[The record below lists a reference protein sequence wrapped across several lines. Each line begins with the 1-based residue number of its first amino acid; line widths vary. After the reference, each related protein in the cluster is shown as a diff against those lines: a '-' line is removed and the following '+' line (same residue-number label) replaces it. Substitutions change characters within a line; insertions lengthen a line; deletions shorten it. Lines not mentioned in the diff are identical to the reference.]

1 VRLADNIMPDPLTPA
16 DCNLRGL
23 PFMPMMVAQVM
34 QSETFALSTGDEFK
48 AAFTLW
54 CASWLEVPAASLPND
69 DRMLEFLSRAK
80 SWKKVKA
87 MALRGWVLCSDGRLY
102 HAVLA
107 EQAVDAWEKR
117 TVFREREDGKS
128 DRQQR
133 WREQCKQLSA
143 QLRDLGVVPPK
154 GASLKTLRRL
164 LEAQGVDAQ
173 MSTDVDA
180 NVDGRDAGEMPKT
193 ETVKRQGQLT
203 SKAEASGGSTVH
215 DRDEDR
221 GVPPLPSREAPPLPD
236 DPSIQLAVH
245 LRRQGVN
252 AQFTHPAVQ
261 AWVKAGIDFAI
272 LDAAVRTARERL
284 GETAKI
290 QPNYLV
296 GIVNDIVNPPP
307 AASGRPQAAPAGP
320 PRKPQGMDPKG
331 INESYDEYNARI
343 SKAEADRRKG
353 TSQ

>member
-1 VRLADNIMPDPLTPA
+1 MTGLPEPLTPA

-23 PFMPMMVAQVM
+23 PFMPLMVAQVM
-34 QSETFALSTGDEFK
+34 QSETFALSSGDEFK

-80 SWKKVKA
+80 SWKKVKN
-87 MALRGWVLCSDGRLY
+87 MALRGWMLCADGRLY

-117 TVFREREDGKS
+117 TVYREKEDGKS
-128 DRQQR
+128 DRQRR
-133 WREQCKQLSA
+133 WREQCKQLAA
-143 QLRDLGVVPPK
+143 QLRTLGVVPPK
-154 GASLKTLRRL
+154 GASLEALRNL
-164 LEAQGVDAQ
+164 LEAQGVDDQ
-173 MSTDVDA
+173 TSTNVDA
-180 NVDGRDAGEMPKT
+180 GVDGRDAGEMPKT
-193 ETVKRQGQLT
+193 GTVKGQGQLT
-203 SKAEASGGSTVH
+203 SKAEASGSSTVP

-221 GVPPLPSREAPPLPD
+221 GLPPLPTRETPPLSD
-236 DPSIQLAVH
+236 DPAIQLAVH

-261 AWVKAGIDFAI
+261 DWVKAGIDFAF

-296 GIVNDIVNPPP
+296 PIVNDIVSPPP
-307 AASGRPQAAPAGP
+307 AAPGRPQAAPAGP

-331 INESYDEYNARI
+331 LDESYDEYDARI
-343 SKAEADRRKG
+343 RAAEANRRKG
-353 TSQ
+353 PPP

>member
-1 VRLADNIMPDPLTPA
+1 MTVLPEPLTPA

-34 QSETFALSTGDEFK
+34 QSETFALSSGEEFK

-54 CASWLEVPAASLPND
+54 CASWLEVPAASLPAD
-69 DRMLEFLSRAK
+69 DRMLAFLSRAK
-80 SWKKVKA
+80 SWKKVKS
-87 MALRGWVLCSDGRLY
+87 MALRGWILCSDGRLY
-102 HAVLA
+102 HKVIA
-107 EQAVDAWEKR
+107 EQAVDAWDKR
-117 TVFREREDGKS
+117 TVYRDKEDGKS
-128 DRQQR
+128 ERQRR
-133 WREQCKQLSA
+133 WREQCKQLAA

-154 GASLKTLRRL
+154 GASLEALRSL

-173 MSTDVDA
+173 TSTNVDA
-180 NVDGRDAGEMPKT
+180 SVDGRDAGEMPKT

-203 SKAEASGGSTVH
+203 SKAEASGSST
-215 DRDEDR
+215 DSGRDEDR
-221 GVPPLPSREAPPLPD
+221 GLPPLPMRETPPLSD
-236 DPSIQLAVH
+236 DPAIQIAVH

-261 AWVKAGIDFAI
+261 DWVKAGIDVAI

-296 GIVNDIVNPPP
+296 PIVNDIVSPPAP
-307 AASGRPQAAPAGP
+307 AASGSTSAPRPPAP
-320 PRKPQGMDPKG
+320 PRKPTGMDPKG
-331 INESYDEYNARI
+331 LDESYDDYNRRI
-343 SKAEADRRKG
+343 TAAEAERRKG
-353 TSQ
+353 QP